1 MQRLIRIQFCFVIF
15 VGIFSG
21 ALVSAVAPEPT
32 PNDPSFAKF
41 KLIKAPQTKRLLLEK
56 GDRLAICGD
65 SITEQKMY
73 SRIME
78 TYLTVCVPELDVTVR
93 QYGWSGEKTAGFVDR
108 MKSDCLRFK
117 PTIATTC
124 YGMNDHEYRPFVSR
138 IGKRYR
144 TESEFMVEEFKANGC
159 RVVLGS
165 PGCVGKVPWWVLSAA
180 GTVQDLNLNLCELRN
195 IGIGV
200 ARHEHVAFADVFRP
214 MLIST
219 YEGQKKYGADYEIPG
234 KDGVHPGWAG
244 QLVMAYAFLKAL
256 GVDGDI
262 GTIAVDFSGKKPA
275 SVSAGHQLL
284 SASANELRIRSSRY
298 AFCSTNTALSDG
310 TNGTL
315 RSALALVPFN
325 EELNRFVLVARN
337 GTAESYKVT
346 WGEQARVYSAKDLAR
361 GVNLAQDFV
370 VNPFW
375 EAFHKVDE
383 AVAAKQAYETKQIK
397 ETFRSQAA
405 RSDMA
410 AVVKKTEAERA
421 KLAEEI
427 RKSFVP
433 VEHTLRIERSTP

>member
-1 MQRLIRIQFCFVIF
+1 MQRFIRIQVCFVIF
-15 VGIFSG
+15 VGIFAE
-21 ALVSAVAPEPT
+21 ALLSAAALESM
-32 PNDPSFAKF
+32 PNDPYFAKF

-108 MKSDCLRFK
+108 MKNDCLRFK

-124 YGMNDHEYRPFVSR
+124 YGMNDHEYKPFLPR

-144 TESEFMVEEFKANGC
+144 TESEFMVEQFKANGC

-165 PGCVGKVPWWVLSAA
+165 PGCVGKMPFWVISAA

-195 IGIGV
+195 IGINV
-200 ARHEHVAFADVFRP
+200 AREEHVAFADVFRP
-214 MLIST
+214 MLITT
-219 YEGQKKYGADYEIPG
+219 YEGKKKYGPDYEIPG
-234 KDGVHPGWAG
+234 NDGVHPGWAG

-256 GVDGDI
+256 GLNGDV
-262 GTIAVDFSGKKPA
+262 GTIAVNLSGKNPA
-275 SVSAGHQLL
+275 RASMGHQFL

-298 AFCSTNTALSDG
+298 AFCSTNTAVTDG

-325 EELNRFVLVARN
+325 EELNRFVLVAHN

-346 WGEQARVYSAKDLAR
+346 WGEQARIYSAKDLAR

-397 ETFRSQAA
+397 EAFRSLAA
-405 RSDMA
+405 RSDLA
-410 AVVKKTEAERA
+410 AVVNKTEAERA

-433 VEHTLRIERSTP
+433 VEHTLRIERN